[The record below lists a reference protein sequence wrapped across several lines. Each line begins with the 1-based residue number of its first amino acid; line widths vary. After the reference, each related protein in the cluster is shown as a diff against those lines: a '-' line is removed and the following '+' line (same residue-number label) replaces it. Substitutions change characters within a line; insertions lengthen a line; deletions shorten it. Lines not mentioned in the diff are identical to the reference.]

1 MWIGHHSLLSL
12 PYTNHQFSLSSL
24 LASPRQRYSSSF
36 SPVWKSWHTFWWT
49 GEMGVRGHGMS
60 KSRRTPRMT
69 AWEPSGVK
77 VHSPK
82 AQGLVIFYQQ
92 WHGCGDLPAG
102 LGTQQSWWVTP
113 GCTESLCQFWDPSC
127 ILLNKE
133 KHQNGN
139 VRLSVPPVFSLPA
152 FKPRLAMGM
161 LSTSLASTP
170 GGKTWYEMLRGR
182 EGGCFQGG

>member
-1 MWIGHHSLLSL
+1 MLCLLLVVKFLFCWFLKRATHRTRPDSQFCLGVDTHVDWPPL
-12 PYTNHQFSLSSL
+12 PLVPTLHQSPLFSLSSL
-24 LASPRQRYSSSF
+24 LASPRQRYSSIF

-102 LGTQQSWWVTP
+102 LGTQQS
-113 GCTESLCQFWDPSC
+113 
-127 ILLNKE
+127 
-133 KHQNGN
+133 
-139 VRLSVPPVFSLPA
+139 
-152 FKPRLAMGM
+152 
-161 LSTSLASTP
+161 
-170 GGKTWYEMLRGR
+170 
-182 EGGCFQGG
+182 